1 MATTK
6 NKVNAAKQ
14 SVDGLKTITKEQILT
29 ENLMNTAAMLSR
41 TEAEY
46 EGYRRAVRDMG
57 TL

>member
-1 MATTK
+1 MATTR
-6 NKVNAAKQ
+6 NKINAAKQ

-29 ENLMNTAAMLSR
+29 ENLMSTAARLSR
-41 TEAEY
+41 MEAEY